1 MQDPKCG
8 DSKILLYWFIRLSAG
23 FRVLVGGLLA
33 LLAVVPLLVLHA
45 QTTTPSPSSDPLL
58 NRDGGGVKPN
68 VVLTIDDSG
77 SMWFQHMPD
86 SLVYLGNS
94 PTASVSPVQTVSLA
108 GGFNGSHSIR
118 MHPSDTLVLSSVEA
132 GAVAGSTTSGNWQQA
147 FLRSSET
154 NTIYYNPE
162 VRYKP
167 WVRPDA
173 TRMPDATV
181 TAAPIDPTNFA
192 GTKVNLATI
201 TSINTEWCA
210 APGKTYACSSGVM
223 ASASFSLKFNP
234 MLYYRLQKNGDGSY
248 KAPNTTAS
256 FTLYDLNPVTATGAP
271 LASSSW
277 PTFTK
282 YFARTDCTGTS
293 TCTMTEERQNFANWF
308 TYYRARHLLAKGG
321 LSESFVDGSN
331 TFRLGYGRINKTT
344 ASSID
349 GVNTT
354 VIESGVRDFTTA
366 RRSTTIAWLQAL
378 PIGGGTPLRD
388 SMNAVGQYYMRGD
401 NGGPWSDDPAAG
413 STAAHKSCRR
423 AYHFMVTDGY
433 WNDSPSSLVGN
444 VDANPYVTI
453 TGPNGRV
460 FTYTPVKPYSDN
472 NANMLADYAMYYWR
486 SDLRGSTGTTALDN
500 NISPSADNPAFWQS
514 MSNFIIGLG
523 VRGTLNPAT
532 DLPSLQSG
540 TKTWGTDRI
549 DDLWHA
555 ALNSRGTY
563 VSVKDTTELSN
574 AIKNSL
580 STAVERELKEAGV
593 ATAAA
598 TLQDGNRKYVPSF
611 RTSAWNGDVQAY
623 DLDSNGQ
630 TGPSQWNAESRLPAW
645 ASRNIVTWDT
655 GPSTP
660 VAISFT
666 WSAMS
671 LSSKSALGTITATYT
686 STFIDFLR
694 GDRSNESIGASLPFR
709 ARDGVIGDFINSTP
723 VFVKDSFN
731 GNYAGLTTG
740 GGSSYATFL
749 AGKSSRTGVLF
760 VGSNAGMLHGFQD
773 PKSVTPSE
781 NGKEVFAY
789 VPRAVYPS
797 LSVLVTK
804 TYGTSANYHKFMVDG
819 GLKEGDAWVI
829 PPTGGAKEW
838 RSYLVGSTGAGARAV
853 FALDV
858 TNVPNLDKSAVRW
871 ERSNADDGDI
881 GYVMAAPEI
890 GVLPNGEWV
899 VIFGNGY
906 FSDTQQAKLMVL
918 KVSDGTIMKL
928 PVGVAGSNGLGGVGL
943 LRNDKGEITRIYAG
957 DLNGKVWRFD
967 YDSTASSTGWFKVG
981 LSGNALFS
989 ATASSGTVTVQPITQ
1004 APAIYPHTDAAG
1016 GYLVVFGTGK
1026 LLTST
1031 DADSTALQSLY
1042 GVWDKPGDVPPV
1054 SSGALK
1060 ARTLAS
1066 VTGAG
1071 SATFYT
1077 ISGTDID
1084 WSGTDRGWIIDM
1096 SIISG
1101 LRTVYPPLAVSSKVV
1116 LMSAVAPAANVAI
1129 CETGVGRGVN
1139 LLFDVFTGKPSAY
1152 PVYDTNGD
1160 GVINSSDS
1168 ASSAGYA
1175 TDADGQDAILHGTT
1189 TYKNDEG
1196 RDCRKLS
1203 IQNTTS
1209 GQLGQ
1214 LCGEL
1219 PPSGGGATGISDRV
1233 WRRIIN
1239 PPIR

>member
-1 MQDPKCG
+1 MQDPVSGNPKRF
-8 DSKILLYWFIRLSAG
+8 LHLFARLSAG
-23 FRVLVGGLLA
+23 LRVVVGGALA
-33 LLAVVPLLVLHA
+33 MLAVIPLLVLHA

-86 SLVYLGNS
+86 ALVYLGNS
-94 PTASVSPVQTVSLA
+94 PTASISPVQTVSLT
-108 GGFNGSHSIR
+108 GGFYGSHSVR
-118 MHPSDTLVLSSVEA
+118 MHPSDTLVLSSVHA

-147 FLRSSET
+147 FLRSPET

-162 VRYKP
+162 TRYRP
-167 WVRPDA
+167 WVLPN
-173 TRMPDATV
+173 TSRMPNATV
-181 TAAPIDPTNFA
+181 TAAPIDPTNLG

-201 TSINTEWCA
+201 TSITTEWCA
-210 APGKTYACSSGVM
+210 APGKTYSCSSNVM
-223 ASASFSLKFNP
+223 ASASFTLRFNP

-248 KAPNTTAS
+248 KAPNKTTN
-256 FTLYDLNPVTATGAP
+256 FTLFNLNPVTGTGAP
-271 LASSSW
+271 LATASW

-282 YFARTDCTGTS
+282 YAARADCAGTS
-293 TCTMTEERQNFANWF
+293 TCTMAEERQNFANWF

-378 PIGGGTPLRD
+378 PIGGGTPLREAT
-388 SMNAVGQYYMRGD
+388 NAVGQYYMRGD
-401 NGGPWSDDPAAG
+401 NGGPWSDDPAT
-413 STAAHKSCRR
+413 SSSAAHKSCRR

-433 WNDSPSSLVGN
+433 WNDTPASLVGN
-444 VDANPYVTI
+444 VDSNDYVKI
-453 TGPNGRV
+453 TGPNGRE
-460 FTYTPVKPYSDN
+460 FQYMAVKPYTDSN
-472 NANMLADYAMYYWR
+472 SNMLADYAMYYWR
-486 SDLRGSTGTTALDN
+486 TDLRGSTGTTALDN
-500 NISPSADNPAFWQS
+500 NISPSAENPAFWQS

-523 VRGTLNPAT
+523 VRGTLDPAT
-532 DLPSLQSG
+532 DLPKLQSG
-540 TKTWGTDRI
+540 TKTWGSDRI

-580 STAVERELKEAGV
+580 SVAVERELKEAGV

-598 TLQDGNRKYVPSF
+598 TLEDGNRKYVPSF
-611 RTSAWNGDVQAY
+611 RTSAWNGDVLAY
-623 DLDSNGQ
+623 ELDDNGQ
-630 TGPSQWNAESRLPAW
+630 VGPSQWNAESRLPVW
-645 ASRNIVTWDT
+645 SSRNIVTWDA
-655 GPSTP
+655 GLSTP
-660 VAISFT
+660 AAVSFT
-666 WSAMS
+666 WSAIS
-671 LSSKSALGTITATYT
+671 SSSKSALGSITATYT
-686 STFIDFLR
+686 STFIDYLR
-694 GDRSNESIGASLPFR
+694 GDRSNESIDASKPFR

-723 VFVKDSFN
+723 VFVKDAFD
-731 GNYAGLTTG
+731 GNYEGLTTG
-740 GGSSYATFL
+740 GGPSYL
-749 AGKSSRTGVLF
+749 AFRTSKASRTGVLF

-773 PKSVTPSE
+773 PKSATPSE

-804 TYGTSANYHKFMVDG
+804 TYGTSGNYHKFMVDG
-819 GLKEGDAWVI
+819 GLKEGDAWVV
-829 PPTGGAKEW
+829 PPAGGAKEW
-838 RSYLVGSTGAGARAV
+838 RNYLVGSTGAGARAV

-858 TNVPNLDKSAVRW
+858 TDGPNLTKSAVRW
-871 ERSNADDGDI
+871 EKSNADDGDI

-906 FSDTQQAKLMVL
+906 YSSTEQAKLMIL

-928 PVGVAGSNGLGGVGL
+928 PVGTAGGNGLGGLGL

-967 YDSTASSTGWFKVG
+967 YDSTAASTGWFKVG
-981 LSGNALFS
+981 LSGNALFT

-1004 APAIYPHTDAAG
+1004 APVIYPHPDAAG

-1031 DADSTALQSLY
+1031 DADSTGLQSLY
-1042 GVWDKPGDVPPV
+1042 GVWDKPGDIAPV
-1054 SSGALK
+1054 SYSALK
-1060 ARTLAS
+1060 ARTLGS

-1077 ISGTDID
+1077 ISGADID
-1084 WSGTDRGWIIDM
+1084 WAGADRGWVIDM
-1096 SIISG
+1096 SVLSG
-1101 LRTVYPPLAVSSKVV
+1101 LRTVYPPLVVSNVRV

-1129 CETGVGRGVN
+1129 CETGAGRGVN
-1139 LLFDVFTGKPSAY
+1139 LVFDVFLGKAAAY
-1152 PVYDTNGD
+1152 PTYDTNGD
-1160 GVINSSDS
+1160 GVINSSDN
-1168 ASSAGYA
+1168 ANAAGYA
-1175 TDADGQDAILHGTT
+1175 TNADGQDAVLRGST
-1189 TYKNDEG
+1189 TYKNEDG
-1196 RDCRKLS
+1196 DDCVKLS
-1203 IQNTTS
+1203 IQNTTGGVTAQECTKPTS
-1209 GQLGQ
+1209 GT
-1214 LCGEL
+1214 
-1219 PPSGGGATGISDRV
+1219 ATGISDRV